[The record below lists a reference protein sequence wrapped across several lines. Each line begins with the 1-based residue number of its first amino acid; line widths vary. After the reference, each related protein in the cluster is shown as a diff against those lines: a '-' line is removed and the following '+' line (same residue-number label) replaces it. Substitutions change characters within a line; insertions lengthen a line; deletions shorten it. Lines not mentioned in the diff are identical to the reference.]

1 MGRYFSPAEAITALR
16 QLVGNDFN
24 SGGGKAPLK
33 EFFVDEG
40 CTLQLGKV
48 IKAGT
53 LDGFLSPAH

>member
-1 MGRYFSPAEAITALR
+1 VPQLR
-16 QLVGNDFN
+16 RTQL

-33 EFFVDEG
+33 EFFVDAG

-53 LDGFLSPAH
+53 LDGFLRPSH